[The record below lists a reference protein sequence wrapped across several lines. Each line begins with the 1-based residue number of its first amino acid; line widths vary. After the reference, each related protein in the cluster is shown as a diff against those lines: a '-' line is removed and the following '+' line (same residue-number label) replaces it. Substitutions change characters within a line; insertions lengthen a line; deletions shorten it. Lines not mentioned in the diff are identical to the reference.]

1 MNNEAL
7 NNTNTVNAEQV
18 DKNNKNNPASKS
30 INKKP
35 KAAKL
40 TEQQVLIAGGGHVGL
55 SFALLLA
62 NQGIASTLLEKNS
75 YPDISPDDDELRSHY
90 LDSRNTALSRRTV
103 QIYQEIGLWDELQS
117 HACRIDAVQIS
128 EQGSFG
134 RAQLNKAEE
143 NVESFGQVMENA
155 WLGRKLLLAAKDE
168 PLITLI
174 DNAEVTAI
182 EQQVDSVTLSF
193 NYYGGDE
200 GEQQLQ
206 ASVLVACDG
215 RDSTVR
221 QLLGIG
227 TSTYD
232 YEQTAIV
239 GVVETDKPH
248 AHTAI
253 ERFSPAGPLAVLPLT
268 DPDGDGNDERQAGY
282 RRSMVWVCPKGEEA
296 QYLEDDEHFLATLQ
310 QAFGQ
315 RAGTFIRAGRRGAY
329 PLTRVLAESQVDGR
343 CVIMGNSAHT
353 LHPVAGQGFNLCMRD
368 AHVLAKMMGRQ
379 VLKGEDIGNPD
390 LLKRYEKARQT
401 DQKRVIRFCDA
412 VVHGFTHP
420 NPAIKLARN
429 VALVA
434 FDKLP
439 NIKPLVANYAMG
451 LKS

>member
-1 MNNEAL
+1 MHDIEEI
-7 NNTNTVNAEQV
+7 TEPSSS
-18 DKNNKNNPASKS
+18 DHSKS
-30 INKKP
+30 KDS
-35 KAAKL
+35 L
-40 TEQQVLIAGGGHVGL
+40 TSQQVLIAGGGHVGL

-62 NQGIASTLLEKNS
+62 HHGITSTLLEKNS

-90 LDSRNTALSRRTV
+90 LDSRNTALSRRSV

-134 RAQLNKAEE
+134 RAQLNKEE
-143 NVESFGQVMENA
+143 ERVESFGQVMENA
-155 WLGRKLLLAAKDE
+155 WLGRKLLLAAKAS

-174 DNAEVTAI
+174 DNADVTNV
-182 EQQVDSVTLSF
+182 EQFSNSVSVTF
-193 NYYGGDE
+193 NYYDGDE
-200 GEQQLQ
+200 DAQQLQ
-206 ASVLVACDG
+206 GSVLVACDG

-221 QLLGIG
+221 QLLDIG
-227 TSTYD
+227 TKTYD
-232 YEQTAIV
+232 YGQTAIV

-248 AHTAI
+248 EHIAI

-268 DPDGDGNDERQAGY
+268 DPEGDGNEEYQAGY
-282 RRSMVWVCPKGEEA
+282 RRSVVWVCPNGEET
-296 QYLEDDEHFLATLQ
+296 QYLDDDAHFLATMQ
-310 QAFGQ
+310 QAFGT
-315 RAGTFIRAGRRGAY
+315 RAGTFIKAGRRGAY
-329 PLTRVLAESQVDGR
+329 PLTRVLADKQVAGR
-343 CVIMGNSAHT
+343 CVVMGNAAHT

-368 AHVLAKMMGRQ
+368 AHVLAQMMSAQ
-379 VLKGEDIGNPD
+379 VLKGADIGD
-390 LLKRYEKARQT
+390 AQLLKRYEKARQT

-429 VALVA
+429 VALLA

-439 NIKPLVANYAMG
+439 NIKPLVATYAMG